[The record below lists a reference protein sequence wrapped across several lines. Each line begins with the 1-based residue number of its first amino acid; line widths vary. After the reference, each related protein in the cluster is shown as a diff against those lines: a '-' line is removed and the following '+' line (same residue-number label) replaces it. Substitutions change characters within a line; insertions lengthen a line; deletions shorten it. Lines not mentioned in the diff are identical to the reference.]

1 MDFLHSDFENIK
13 CYSKNFYSEICQTP
27 ITNCIDPG
35 IESNKPDLKDTEG
48 RKGCIPRGLKSQ
60 MDDFM
65 PVNWFFVVFQK

>member
-1 MDFLHSDFENIK
+1 MGFLHSDFENIK

-35 IESNKPDLKDTEG
+35 IEPNKPDFKDTEV
-48 RKGCIPRGLKSQ
+48 RKGCIPRGPKSQ

-65 PVNWFFVVFQK
+65 PIN